1 MGVYMLK
8 ESCSPL
14 CLPSIMFVEND
25 NLKQLFELRLS
36 TQTQGLRG
44 GVWGELRSKS
54 TQSCIYYVSKILSK
68 FALLM
73 DYVIILY

>member
-1 MGVYMLK
+1 MLK

-44 GVWGELRSKS
+44 GV
-54 TQSCIYYVSKILSK
+54 
-68 FALLM
+68 
-73 DYVIILY
+73 